1 LGRLFAPSV
10 RVSRRGRSRPPN
22 KAEAAALVVAALKA
36 LEEAGVPVEVGNVD
50 DGRALVLLR
59 GRWR

>member
-1 LGRLFAPSV
+1 MGRLLAPSV
-10 RVSRRGRSRPPN
+10 RVARRGRSRPPT
-22 KAEAAALVVAALKA
+22 KEEAAALVVAALRA
-36 LEEAGVPVEVGNVD
+36 LEETGVDVKVGNV

>member
-1 LGRLFAPSV
+1 MGRLLAPSV
-10 RVSRRGRSRPPN
+10 RVARRGRSRPPTRE
-22 KAEAAALVVAALKA
+22 EAVALVVSALKA